1 MLADTDDVLHD
12 GHVALKL
19 FAYAGEL
26 GRFEAD
32 VPADVAQG
40 VLNDGVEDGFALVLL
55 AERHVGLA
63 DGDGAV
69 VKRDVDGRE
78 HLHGLVR
85 YGQRLVA
92 FAFADEGLGQL
103 AEDVHTVA
111 LAHAHRV
118 LLEVNTGLVGTAPL
132 EAVHDV
138 VVHLFRVDRA
148 GTLGTCREG
157 HEAVGQAGL
166 LEVGVEADE
175 LVRVDGDG
183 EVDGALPV
191 VGHHHV
197 EDGDGFL
204 TDGLLAGEVDEE
216 LSGHHRGVLRIDGVV
231 LAHSIGVDRVDE
243 LLGRQIVDRLIDA
256 GDGLRTWVV
265 AAEPL
270 EGLIEIHLLHA
281 LDEVGVVAGALNV
294 LGARPGDGQRI
305 GVVSLTLHLIRVPVC
320 LQVAGVADAH
330 IGADAFHL
338 LGIPKREGVVV
349 AVGED
354 HGVRLARLEVVG
366 AKVAAHVAARAVVVV
381 PVLSGHL

>member
-1 MLADTDDVLHD
+1 M
-12 GHVALKL
+12 
-19 FAYAGEL
+19 
-26 GRFEAD
+26 
-32 VPADVAQG
+32 
-40 VLNDGVEDGFALVLL
+40 
-55 AERHVGLA
+55 
-63 DGDGAV
+63 
-69 VKRDVDGRE
+69 
-78 HLHGLVR
+78 
-85 YGQRLVA
+85 
-92 FAFADEGLGQL
+92 
-103 AEDVHTVA
+103 
-111 LAHAHRV
+111 
-118 LLEVNTGLVGTAPL
+118 
-132 EAVHDV
+132 
-138 VVHLFRVDRA
+138 
-148 GTLGTCREG
+148 
-157 HEAVGQAGL
+157 
-166 LEVGVEADE
+166 EVGVEADE

-231 LAHSIGVDRVDE
+231 LTHSIGVDRVDE

-256 GDGLRTWVV
+256 GDGLRAWVV

-270 EGLIEIHLLHA
+270 EGLVEIHLLHA
-281 LDEVGVVAGALNV
+281 LDEVGVVAGALDV

-330 IGADAFHL
+330 IGANAFHL

-381 PVLSGHL
+381 PVLSGHLQRYEHAKHRGDGSGCNARQLAIFLYRPCDGSDAQSDPNAEGIERSGVGVVALTRLVGRLVQIKHDGDAGHEEE